1 MSGLNGRTL
10 GRYQLKEPLG
20 AGGMGEVYRAHDT
33 RLDRDVAIK
42 VLSASRLASDEARTR
57 LRREADI
64 LSKLNHPNIAT
75 VFDFD
80 SEDGIDFVVMEL
92 VAGETLAAQAAR
104 GPLDERETL
113 RVGAAI
119 AAALAEAHELGVI
132 HRDLKPGNVMVTPKG
147 QVKLLDFGLAHRPVG
162 LEISAEATLTV
173 SGAVT
178 GNLVGTYPYMAP
190 EQLRNEQL
198 GPWTDT
204 WALGALLYEI
214 STSRRAFGGDNLV
227 TVIDDILNHEP
238 PQPSSFNASL
248 SPAFDQI
255 IQKALCKSPGG
266 RFRTA
271 SEFAGALEVLRGGYS
286 GGPTSQ
292 FASRIIP
299 VQPELTRRRRGRIA
313 AASVAA
319 LAVIAIAIVGAVR
332 LLRGGPAATPAATV
346 SVLIGGVDNRTGDP
360 TFDQMLPELLA
371 TTLEQSKTVEVYPP
385 SNLPYVLRRMQRDPG
400 TRIDETIG
408 REICQREGL
417 SAVIVQSITKLG
429 SSFVLVMRAVL
440 PDGRL
445 LAATQETMSD
455 PSELPRR
462 IDEASKTL
470 RRSVGESAASIARA
484 STPLE
489 QVTSKSLDAVRFY
502 TMGHQ
507 RIFEGD
513 ARGAIEL
520 LQKAIEADP
529 EFAMAHEGLGVSYQ
543 NLFDNE
549 RAAQHFR
556 EAAAR
561 VSRLPDTEREKILG
575 DFNMIRRNYDGAC
588 PHYEALSALRPRD
601 PATFLMLGLCSA
613 RRLDF
618 PTAIS
623 ATTKASEMQ
632 PSPKTRLNLA
642 LVSLLSGDTE
652 RARAMAEAL
661 DAEMP
666 PNGQLGYVEGKALI
680 ALGRPEQARAV
691 YARMTNAGADAEIE
705 GHSGLADLARGEGRR
720 DEARR
725 ALEAERAAALRH
737 DNTYSAAIA
746 SADLAELAAEDG
758 SVAAVRSALAQ
769 TPAASTDIQVLY
781 RIGRAWARARQM
793 AEASAILARMD
804 VVAPEHSRQFDAF
817 KAMLRAEIALA
828 TPDAA
833 QAIKEAEAAVGF
845 HPSGTALDT
854 LGRAYIAAARPG
866 DAVRPFEQLLRR
878 PGERCDSDDAP
889 ACYRLSDVRAWLAA
903 RR

>member
-1 MSGLNGRTL
+1 MSGLNGRTF
-10 GRYQLKEPLG
+10 GRYQLIEPLG
-20 AGGMGEVYRAHDT
+20 AGGMGEVYRAHDM

-104 GPLDERETL
+104 GPLDEREAL
-113 RVGAAI
+113 RVGSAI

-147 QVKLLDFGLAHRPVG
+147 QVKLLDFGLAHRPVS
-162 LEISAEATLTV
+162 LEISADATLTV

-214 STSRRAFGGDNLV
+214 STGRRAFGGDNLV

-238 PQPSSFNASL
+238 PPPTKFNASL

-271 SEFAGALEVLRGGYS
+271 SEFAGALDVLRGGYS
-286 GGPTSQ
+286 GSASQ
-292 FASRIIP
+292 FGSRIVP
-299 VQPELTRRRRGRIA
+299 LPPGLTRRRGRRIA
-313 AASVAA
+313 AASVTA
-319 LAVIAIAIVGAVR
+319 LVVVGIAVAGAVR
-332 LLRGGPAATPAATV
+332 LLRGGPAATPAPTV

-360 TFDQMLPELLA
+360 TFDEMLPELLA

-429 SSFVLVMRAVL
+429 SSFILVMRAVL

-445 LAATQETMSD
+445 LAATQEMMSD
-455 PSELPRR
+455 PSELPQR

-470 RRSVGESAASIARA
+470 RRSVGESAASIERA

-489 QVTSKSLDAVRFY
+489 QVTSKSLDAVRFF
-502 TMGHQ
+502 TMGKQ
-507 RIFEGD
+507 RIFAGD

-561 VSRLPDTEREKILG
+561 VARLPDTEREKILG

-623 ATTKASEMQ
+623 ATTKANEMQ

-652 RARAMAEAL
+652 RARALTEAL

-680 ALGRPEQARAV
+680 ALGRTEQARAL
-691 YARMTNAGADAEIE
+691 YARMSNGGADAEIE
-705 GHSGLADLARGEGRR
+705 GHAGLADLARGAGRR

-725 ALEAERAAALRH
+725 ELEAEREAALRH

-758 SVAAVRSALAQ
+758 SVTRVRAELAQ
-769 TPAASTDIQVLY
+769 MPPSSTDIQVLY
-781 RIGRAWARARQM
+781 RLGRAWARARQTP
-793 AEASAILARMD
+793 EASATLARMD
-804 VVAPEHSRQFDAF
+804 VVAPEQSRQFDAF

-833 QAIKEAEAAVGF
+833 KAIKEAEAAVGF

-854 LGRAYIAAARPG
+854 LGRAYIAAARES

-889 ACYRLSDVRAWLAA
+889 ACYRVSDVRAWV
-903 RR
+903 RSR